1 VYFGPGFLTMK
12 LTIIGTGYVGLVTG
26 ACFAEV
32 GHRVICVDNDAAKVR
47 ILEEGGIPIY
57 EPGLEELVKR
67 NREAGR
73 LTFTTSTGE
82 GVERSDVIFIAVPT
96 PPQEDGSVDL
106 SFIEKVAREIAA
118 AMTSY
123 KIVVDK
129 STVPV
134 RTGDKVSE
142 TIKRYCK
149 ARVEFDVVS
158 NPEFLR
164 EGFAV
169 EDLMKPDRIVIG
181 VRSRRPVPAMNEIY
195 SPFNAPIIVT
205 DINSAELIKHASNSF
220 LALKISYINAISV
233 MCEATGANVQ
243 EVANGMGMDDRIGR
257 RFLNASLGFGGSC
270 FPKDLSAF
278 IKIAEQVGYS
288 FGLLKEV
295 QKINEEQMA
304 RFVKKIIDTL
314 WVLKDKTIGVLGLAF
329 KQNTDDVRM
338 SPAIDLC
345 QRLQKE
351 GARLRVHDPKAMEKA
366 KAILKDVC
374 FVEDMND
381 VAEGCDALVIA
392 TEWDEFKT
400 LNLERARR
408 LLTHPIMFDG
418 RNLFDP
424 VEMEKMGYIYKS
436 IGR

>member
-1 VYFGPGFLTMK
+1 MK

-32 GHRVICVDNDAAKVR
+32 GHQVICVDNDATKVKT
-47 ILEEGGIPIY
+47 LQEGGIPIY
-57 EPGLEELVKR
+57 EPGLEELVKK
-67 NREAGR
+67 NTANGR
-73 LTFTTSTGE
+73 LRFSTSTAE
-82 GVERSDVIFIAVPT
+82 GVDKSDIIFIAVPT
-96 PPQEDGSVDL
+96 PPMEDGSVDL
-106 SFIEKVAREIAA
+106 SFIEKVAREIAG
-118 AMTSY
+118 AMSGY

-134 RTGDKVSE
+134 KTGDKVAE

-149 ARVEFDVVS
+149 AKVEFDVVS

-181 VRSRRPVPAMNEIY
+181 VRSKRPVAALTEVY
-195 SPFNAPIIVT
+195 SPFKAPLIIT

-220 LALKISYINAISV
+220 LALKISYINAIAV
-233 MCEATGANVQ
+233 LCEATGANVQ

-278 IKIAEQVGYS
+278 IKIAEQVGYD

-295 QKINEEQMA
+295 QRINSEQMN
-304 RFVKKIIDTL
+304 RFLKKIVDTL
-314 WVLKDKTIGVLGLAF
+314 WVLKDKKIGVLGLAF

-338 SPAIDLC
+338 SPAIELC
-345 QRLQKE
+345 QRLEKE
-351 GARLRVHDPKAMEKA
+351 GATLAVYDPKAMEKA
-366 KAILKDVC
+366 RPLLKRAT
-374 FVEDMND
+374 FVDDMNA
-381 VAEGCDALVIA
+381 VADGCDALVVA
-392 TEWDEFKT
+392 TEWEEFKK
-400 LNLERARR
+400 LDLERVRKS
-408 LLTHPIMFDG
+408 LTHPILFDG

-424 VEMEKMGYIYKS
+424 AEMERLGFIYKS
-436 IGR
+436 VGR

>member
-1 VYFGPGFLTMK
+1 MK

-26 ACFAEV
+26 TCFAEV
-32 GHRVICVDNDAAKVR
+32 GHRVICVDNDAAKVKT
-47 ILEEGGIPIY
+47 LQAGGIPIY
-57 EPGLEELVKR
+57 EPGLEELVRK
-67 NREAGR
+67 NVAAGR
-73 LTFTTSTGE
+73 LQFTTSTAD
-82 GVERSDVIFIAVPT
+82 GVEQSDVIFIAVPT
-96 PPQEDGSVDL
+96 PPQADGSVDL

-134 RTGDKVSE
+134 KTGDKVAE

-149 ARVEFDVVS
+149 AKVEFDVVS

-181 VRSRRPVPAMNEIY
+181 VRSHRPVPAMKEIY
-195 SPFNAPIIVT
+195 APFQAPVIVT

-233 MCEATGANVQ
+233 ICEAAGANVQ

-257 RFLNASLGFGGSC
+257 RFLNPSLGFGGSC

-278 IKIAEQVGYS
+278 IKIAEQIGYD

-295 QKINEEQMA
+295 QKINCEQMN
-304 RFVKKIIDTL
+304 RFVKKISDTL
-314 WVLKDKTIGVLGLAF
+314 WVLKDKKIGVLGLAF

-351 GARLRVHDPKAMEKA
+351 GAVLRVYDPKAMA
-366 KAILKDVC
+366 KARAVLKDVT
-374 FVEDMND
+374 FAKDMNE
-381 VAEGCDALVIA
+381 VAEGCDALVVA
-392 TEWDEFKT
+392 TEWEEFKQ
-400 LNLERARR
+400 LDLDRARKCM
-408 LLTHPIMFDG
+408 THPILFDG

-424 VEMEKMGYIYKS
+424 AEMERLGFIYKS